1 MNLWQTLSARSKR
14 LAAIGGGLL
23 VFVLLAWAIVSGS
36 AEEDKRARR
45 QTVNEAILTD
55 ANTRDTTIDRLAGQL
70 EEARDEND
78 KLAKRVEKLA
88 KMQEGMPAAVAD
100 RLQRDTKRD
109 ADAEKRKLEARL
121 KQLETELE
129 DLHEEARA
137 AKKQA
142 TKDKT
147 PVGQDE
153 PEEKQEPEAE
163 SVAKLASSS
172 VVFPE
177 AVTLPDENDPG
188 AVFRRSGSHTTSTGK
203 PGTVP
208 AGDATSAGGTPPA
221 GGATPAGDTA
231 KQDQPLTIRFVSK
244 QDNDAA
250 IAGNKAVPEVG
261 QNLFKLPATSILTGT
276 LITGLDAPTGAQ
288 AQQAPLPVLL
298 RLKKEAILPNR
309 FKADVRECFALLGA
323 FGDLSSERAQM
334 RGEVMSCVLDDGT
347 ILEQPLKGF
356 AVGEDGKAGPR
367 GRLVRREGTFIAR
380 AITVGLLEAAA
391 NALNDNQLVQVGSG
405 FDPEAAA
412 ASITGSAAGSAL
424 GRVAD
429 WYIDQA
435 FQLFPVIEIDAGREI
450 DVVLTGTFE
459 MNLPLEDG

>member
-1 MNLWQTLSARSKR
+1 MNVWQSLSARSKR
-14 LAAIGGGLL
+14 WAAIAGA
-23 VFVLLAWAIVSGS
+23 LLAFLLFTWGIVSGS
-36 AEEDKRARR
+36 TEENERTRR
-45 QTVNEAILTD
+45 QALNEAILTD
-55 ANTRDTTIDRLAGQL
+55 ADTRDTTIDRLAAQL
-70 EEARDEND
+70 EAARDENR
-78 KLAKRVEKLA
+78 KLAKSVEKLA
-88 KMQEGMPAAVAD
+88 ARQEKIPDDVAD
-100 RLQRDTKRD
+100 RLQRQAKREADT
-109 ADAEKRKLEARL
+109 EKRQLEARL

-129 DLHEEARA
+129 DLHETAST
-137 AKKQA
+137 AKEQA
-142 TKDKT
+142 VHAKS
-147 PVGQDE
+147 PAGRDE
-153 PEEKQEPEAE
+153 PEEKQEPAVEPA
-163 SVAKLASSS
+163 VKPASTG

-177 AVTLPDENDPG
+177 AVTTLDETDPA
-188 AVFRRSGSHTTSTGK
+188 AVFRRSGPQTASVGK
-203 PGTVP
+203 PGAV
-208 AGDATSAGGTPPA
+208 PA
-221 GGATPAGDTA
+221 GGATSAGDAIPAGDAA
-231 KQDQPLTIRFVSK
+231 KQDQPLSIRFVSK
-244 QDNDAA
+244 KDNDAA
-250 IAGNKAVPEVG
+250 IAGNTPVPDVG
-261 QNLFKLPATSILTGT
+261 ENLFKLPATSILTGT

-334 RGEVMSCVLDDGT
+334 RGEVMSCVLHDGT

-391 NALNDNQLVQVGSG
+391 NALNDNQVVQVGSG
-405 FDPEAAA
+405 FDPQAAA

-435 FQLFPVIEIDAGREI
+435 FQLFPVIEIDAGRQI

>member
-1 MNLWQTLSARSKR
+1 M
-14 LAAIGGGLL
+14 
-23 VFVLLAWAIVSGS
+23 
-36 AEEDKRARR
+36 RA
-45 QTVNEAILTD
+45 
-55 ANTRDTTIDRLAGQL
+55 
-70 EEARDEND
+70 
-78 KLAKRVEKLA
+78 KP
-88 KMQEGMPAAVAD
+88 PA
-100 RLQRDTKRD
+100 
-109 ADAEKRKLEARL
+109 
-121 KQLETELE
+121 
-129 DLHEEARA
+129 
-137 AKKQA
+137 
-142 TKDKT
+142 
-147 PVGQDE
+147 GQDE
-153 PEEKQEPEAE
+153 LEEEKEPDVEPT
-163 SVAKLASSS
+163 VKPASTG

-177 AVTLPDENDPG
+177 AVTTLDENDPA
-188 AVFRRSGSHTTSTGK
+188 AVFRRSGPQTASVGM
-203 PGTVP
+203 PGAVP
-208 AGDATSAGGTPPA
+208 AGDAI
-221 GGATPAGDTA
+221 PAGDA
-231 KQDQPLTIRFVSK
+231 SKQNQPLSIRFVSK
-244 QDNDAA
+244 KDNDAA
-250 IAGNKAVPEVG
+250 IAGNTPLPDVG
-261 QNLFKLPATSILTGT
+261 ENLFKLPATSILTGT

-334 RGEVMSCVLDDGT
+334 RGEVMSCVLHDGT

-435 FQLFPVIEIDAGREI
+435 FQLFPVIEIDAGRQI